1 MPTARH
7 CLLATVAW
15 LVTVGMLA
23 WFGLGSFAITL
34 IAWSAGLWIGAPLL
48 LLGLLL
54 GLSRK
59 RHALAGRRLAIWIMG
74 LGLTLGSGLFVGRR
88 VCDWEVARAKAA
100 GSAIL
105 EACLTYHRRE
115 GRWPETLAELATPA
129 PRLLRLTRPQ
139 DGSPALWIADP
150 RRLMGAW
157 YYDPETREWQ
167 FSD

>member
-48 LLGLLL
+48 LIGLVLGLARHRAGWRLVAGVL
-54 GLSRK
+54 GL
-59 RHALAGRRLAIWIMG
+59 A
-74 LGLTLGSGLFVGRR
+74 LTLGTALALGSR
-88 VCDWEVARAKAA
+88 VCEWEVSRAKAA